1 MPRSAN
7 QKLKLLCLCRILWE
21 RTDEDHPLTVPELIQ
36 ALEAWDI
43 KAERKSIYDDM
54 EALRTLGMDV
64 QSRKGKSPG
73 WFLGERTFQLAELKL
88 LVDAVQS
95 SKFITQRKSS
105 ELIRKL
111 ESQASVHQARQ
122 LQRQVYVDRRV
133 KSMNESV
140 YYTID
145 KLHTA
150 IANRKAVTFK
160 YFEYNVK
167 KEKVFRREGKRYTVS
182 PLGLIWDNEN
192 YYLAGY
198 DHRSCE
204 MRHYRVDKMASI
216 TLLDAPRQGAEDYD
230 PKKMQDYAKPM
241 FQMYAGPVKR
251 VQLACDNGVIGPMLD
266 RFGTD
271 VTVVP
276 QPDGATFHLYADVAV
291 SPTFYGWV
299 CGFSG
304 KVRIV
309 APAEVKEDFCRALRS
324 LTAAEEAL

>member
-1 MPRSAN
+1 MSRQEG
-7 QKLKLLCLCRILWE
+7 QKAKLLVLKNILE
-21 RTDEDHPLTVPELIQ
+21 RKTDEDHPLSVPQLIR
-36 ALEAWDI
+36 ALEAEGI
-43 KAERKSIYDDM
+43 RAERKSIYNDI
-54 EALRTLGMDV
+54 EALRASGVDVELSRGRGGGYYLG
-64 QSRKGKSPG
+64 S
-73 WFLGERTFQLAELKL
+73 RTFELPELKL
-88 LVDAVQS
+88 LVDAVQAS
-95 SKFITQRKSS
+95 QFITKDKSKK
-105 ELIRKL
+105 LIRKL
-111 ESQASVHQARQ
+111 EGLTSEAQARKM
-122 LQRQVYVDRRV
+122 QRQVFVSGRV
-133 KSMNESV
+133 KTMNESI
-140 YYTID
+140 YYNVD
-145 KLHTA
+145 ALHRA
-150 IANRKAVTFK
+150 IAEDRQVRFVYQEWDLNKRKVA
-160 YFEYNVK
+160 
-167 KEKVFRREGKRYTVS
+167 RRGGSAYEVS
-182 PLGLIWDNEN
+182 PWALLWEDEN
-192 YYLAGY
+192 YYLVAWAKGQGL
-198 DHRSCE
+198 
-204 MRHYRVDKMASI
+204 RHYRVDKMASI
-216 TLLDAPRQGAEDYD
+216 TLLDVPRQGAEDYD